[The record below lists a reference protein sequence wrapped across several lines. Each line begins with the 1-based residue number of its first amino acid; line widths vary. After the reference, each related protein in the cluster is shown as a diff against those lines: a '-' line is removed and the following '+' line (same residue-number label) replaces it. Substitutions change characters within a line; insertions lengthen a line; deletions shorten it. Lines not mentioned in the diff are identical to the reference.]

1 MAAQLAVERPAENRG
16 WSVTVLPLFDVV
28 VSPEFRRSLWI
39 VAGAVFF
46 VLLMA
51 SVSAA
56 ALLLTR
62 ASSRQRE
69 LAVRVAL
76 GASRGS
82 LVRLLLMESLVLGV
96 LSGLTG
102 LVVAASGVALLQSA
116 GAASVPRLDEIALR
130 GRVFAFA
137 AAATLLSALGA
148 GLLPAWRSTRGLHE
162 MLRSRGEVSAP
173 AATRTLHTLVLVEVA
188 SAVLLVVGAAL
199 LAQTVLNLHW
209 RDLGFD
215 RKDLV
220 AIDAIWPSMGE
231 SDLVARTD
239 DALSRVAALPGVSRV
254 AAVSALPFS
263 GRNSGDIFQIEGQMV
278 PGAPLPDADY
288 RVVSP
293 GYFETVGIPVLSGR
307 DFTDADGGPR
317 GAVIISQTAARRFWP
332 DGNVIGR
339 RLRMGRSDWLTI
351 VGVVGDVR
359 YLGS

>member
-1 MAAQLAVERPAENRG
+1 M
-16 WSVTVLPLFDVV
+16 LPLFDVV

-102 LVVAASGVALLQSA
+102 LVVAASGVALLQST

-130 GRVFAFA
+130 GRVFTFA

-263 GRNSGDIFQIEGQMV
+263 GRNSGDIFQIEGQSV
-278 PGAPLPDADY
+278 RWSAAPRRRLPRGLGRLLRDRGHS
-288 RVVSP
+288 RVVRP
-293 GYFETVGIPVLSGR
+293 GLHRCGR
-307 DFTDADGGPR
+307 R
-317 GAVIISQTAARRFWP
+317 AARRGDHQSNGGAPILARWQCDRQAFE
-332 DGNVIGR
+332 DGSFGLAHHR
-339 RLRMGRSDWLTI
+339 RCRRRRTLSRS
-351 VGVVGDVR
+351 
-359 YLGS
+359 